1 MTGMRPFPALPVLNA
16 KMDQAAVRLRRSRC
30 QQAPKSPT
38 IAVLNPLPET
48 RNCGITIFSN
58 TSGAEPQDVTVTML
72 DQMFTAENF
81 RRIYDSE
88 NRKGFDLASRYFP
101 SLEPLTLAVRDKVQ
115 NIRDHRVNQAS
126 MTADVFEATLLDLKK
141 KLADAKAEKSTAV
154 DLLMDEISQNV
165 LKPTFKID
173 LSKKDGPN
181 GKPVFCIDTEPETF
195 FVIKQL
201 QRNINRIYGVKQANR
216 HDLVC
221 QVRDMLGGTFP
232 FELVRTD
239 ISSFYES
246 IDRKRLLEKLD
257 SDQLLS
263 PASKKYIKQVL
274 VSYGV
279 KSGTAAG
286 VPRGVGIS
294 AYLAEFYL
302 RPVDS
307 AIRAI
312 PGLVLYCRFVDDIV
326 AVFARPPA
334 GNSLGSYED
343 RIIDIFGQ
351 HALTHNAAKTK
362 VFAFP
367 NPHPQVFE
375 YLGYKFSV
383 AAGKCEIGPSTA
395 KVEKYRERMKA
406 AFEEYWLERSL
417 RTRRA
422 YRELIWRIKFLTG
435 NTRLSNSKS
444 QAATGIYYNNSIATD
459 LTSFRQLDL
468 ELKAL
473 IATLHSSSL
482 QKQLKKLRFTTG
494 FERRRYHH
502 FSARELQTIVRAW
515 KHA

>member
-1 MTGMRPFPALPVLNA
+1 
-16 KMDQAAVRLRRSRC
+16 
-30 QQAPKSPT
+30 
-38 IAVLNPLPET
+38 
-48 RNCGITIFSN
+48 
-58 TSGAEPQDVTVTML
+58 ML
-72 DQMFTAENF
+72 DQMFTADNF
-81 RRIYDSE
+81 RRIYDAE
-88 NRKGFDLASRYFP
+88 NRKGLDLASRYFP
-101 SLEPLTLAVRDKVQ
+101 TLEPLTLAVRDKVQ
-115 NIRDHRVNQAS
+115 DIRDHRANQAT
-126 MTADVFEATLLDLKK
+126 MAADVFEATLLDLKK
-141 KLADAKAEKSTAV
+141 KLADAKAEKSAAV
-154 DLLMDEISQNV
+154 DTLMDEISHKV
-165 LKPTFKID
+165 LKPSFKID

-181 GKPVFCIDTEPETF
+181 GKPVFCIDAEPETF

-201 QRNINRIYGVKQANR
+201 QHNINRIYGVKQANR

-221 QVRDMLGGTFP
+221 QVRDILGGTFP
-232 FELVRTD
+232 FELIRTD

-246 IDRKRLLEKLD
+246 IDRKKLLEKLD

-263 PASKKYIKQVL
+263 STSKKYIKQIL
-274 VSYGV
+274 VSYGA
-279 KSGTAAG
+279 KSGTAVG

-307 AIRAI
+307 DIRAI

-334 GNSLGSYED
+334 GNSLGSYKD
-343 RIIDIFGQ
+343 RIIDILGQ
-351 HALTHNAAKTK
+351 HALAHNVAKTNEF
-362 VFAFP
+362 VFPDP
-367 NPHPQVFE
+367 NPQTFE
-375 YLGYKFSV
+375 YLGYKFSIT
-383 AAGKCEIGPSTA
+383 AGKCEIGPSTA
-395 KVEKYRERMKA
+395 KVEKYRTRMKA

-444 QAATGIYYNNSIATD
+444 RAATGIYYNNSIATD
-459 LTSFRQLDL
+459 LTSFGQLDQ

-482 QKQLKKLRFTTG
+482 QKQLKKLKFTTG
-494 FERRRYHH
+494 FEQRRYHH

-515 KHA
+515 KHG